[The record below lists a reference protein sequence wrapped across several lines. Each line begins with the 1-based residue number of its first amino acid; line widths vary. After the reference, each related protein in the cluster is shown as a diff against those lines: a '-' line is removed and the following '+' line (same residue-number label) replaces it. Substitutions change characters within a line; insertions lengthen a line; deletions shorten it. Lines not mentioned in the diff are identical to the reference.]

1 MSNNQSIIIAIDGY
15 SSCGKSTVAKSL
27 AKHLAYSFIDTG
39 AMYRAVT
46 LHMVRN
52 KIPYAEVGSVESELE
67 RIDIRF
73 VHNPERK
80 ASDTYLNGECVEDE
94 IRQMAVSSQVSNYA
108 AIKAVRVAMVK
119 QQQAMGNQGGVILD
133 GRDIGTVVFPNAQL
147 KIFMTA
153 SPQIRAQRRFDELR
167 SKGQQVNLEEVMENL
182 KERDHIDSTREES
195 PLRQAEDALILDNSH
210 MTMDEQLELVI
221 NWVKEVV

>member
-1 MSNNQSIIIAIDGY
+1 MSKNQSIIIAIDGY

-52 KIPYAEVGSVESELE
+52 KVPYSEVGSVESALE

-73 VHNPERK
+73 VHNPEKK

-108 AIKAVRVAMVK
+108 AIRAVRVAMVK

-195 PLRQAEDALILDNSH
+195 PLRQAEDARILDNSH
-210 MTMDEQLELVI
+210 MTMDEQLDFVI
-221 NWVKEVV
+221 NWVKEID